1 MQLRNILLSCLLA
14 VAMILTITTAAASMF
29 ELEEVSLQELHEN
42 PEIYDSTTAYRKIS
56 ITGNISEL
64 TKNSMILTQGSQTLP
79 IKGVQQSMF
88 SGFETGD
95 DVKLTGEF
103 RYDPIDGGYFVPKYV
118 IHQPSEI
125 VENATIQNINAN
137 PADFNGK
144 FLAIIADLQSIDE
157 SVSRYAVIVADNETG
172 QTMKIT
178 YYGTTD
184 LEPGTVIEV
193 TGLYNEGVLYS
204 DNMSRYRSDLSLTTL
219 VPGFSGLS
227 ALFVIGMVEILVRR
241 KHSEQ

>member
-1 MQLRNILLSCLLA
+1 MQLRNILLSSLLA
-14 VAMILTITTAAASMF
+14 VAIVLTITIAAASMF
-29 ELEEVSLQELHEN
+29 ELEAVSLQELHED

-56 ITGNISEL
+56 VTGNISEL
-64 TKNSMILTQGSQTLP
+64 TKNSIILTQGSQTLL

-103 RYDPIDGGYFVPKYV
+103 KHDPIDGGYFVPEYV
-118 IHQPSEI
+118 IRQPSER
-125 VENATIQNINAN
+125 VENATIQQINAN

-144 FLAIIADLQSIDE
+144 FLTITADLQSIDE
-157 SVSRYAVIVADNETG
+157 SVSRYVVIVADNKTG
-172 QTMKIT
+172 QRMKIT

-193 TGLYNEGVLYS
+193 TGLYNDGVLYS
-204 DNMSRYRSDLSLTTL
+204 DNMGGYRSDISLTTL

-227 ALFVIGMVEILVRR
+227 ALFAVAIVGILVRR
-241 KHSEQ
+241 KHSE